1 MTAEQLVNQL
11 EEHWDKDL
19 KHGQRQAYLRKIRRF
34 SVDELDQIF
43 EKLIE
48 EYTFLPKISQ
58 IYKQAFE
65 VLQIDNGSE
74 GLKSV
79 CDTCFGAGAIPGEDL
94 FYKRCR
100 CICKL
105 CDGTGWQE
113 APPDMHRIH
122 AVYGEKATPEWIQGT
137 VRRCTCQQKETF

>member
-1 MTAEQLVNQL
+1 MTAEQLINQL
-11 EEHWDKDL
+11 EDHWEKDL
-19 KHGQRQAYLRKIRRF
+19 KPVQRQAYLRKIRRF

-65 VLQIDNGSE
+65 VLQIDNSTDSS
-74 GLKSV
+74 KSV
-79 CDTCFGAGAIPGEDL
+79 CDTCFGSGAIPGEDG
-94 FYKRCR
+94 FYDRCR

-105 CDGTGWQE
+105 CDGTGWQK
-113 APPDMHRIH
+113 APPDMHRIRS
-122 AVYGEKATPEWIQGT
+122 VYGENATADTIQGT
-137 VRRCTCQQKETF
+137 VRRCECRSKLSF